1 MEIQL
6 AIKINF
12 VSSKDNNDEERDI
25 HSESDNIE
33 IMLNFE

>member
-6 AIKINF
+6 TIKINF

-25 HSESDNIE
+25 RSESDNIE